1 MLGNFINY
9 MLPPQDYRGLVLS
22 GISKPNFFYQ
32 IRALLVKF
40 LKTRQFDW
48 IVLQNLD
55 LFAKIV
61 QTILFS
67 SMTCRSERR

>member
-32 IRALLVKF
+32 MRALLVKF

-48 IVLQNLD
+48 IASKIWTCLQKL
-55 LFAKIV
+55 
-61 QTILFS
+61 
-67 SMTCRSERR
+67 CRQFYLSV

>member
-9 MLPPQDYRGLVLS
+9 MLPQQDYRGLELS

-32 IRALLVKF
+32 MRALLIKF

-55 LFAKIV
+55 LLAKIV
-61 QTILFS
+61 QTILFI
-67 SMTCRSERR
+67 SMTCRSGSR